1 MVRKS
6 RFSDWQLICKTNFT
20 NFTNFTINN
29 CRIIY
34 KKHNLVN
41 IFNYGL

>member
-6 RFSDWQLICKTNFT
+6 RFSDWQLICKT